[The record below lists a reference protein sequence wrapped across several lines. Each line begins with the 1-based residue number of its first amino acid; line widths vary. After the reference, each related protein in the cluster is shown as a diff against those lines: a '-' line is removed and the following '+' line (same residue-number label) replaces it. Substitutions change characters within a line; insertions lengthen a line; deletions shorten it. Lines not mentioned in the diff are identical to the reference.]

1 MNKLIRNVEMG
12 VMLLIALLSIVSI
25 IGGLFQGAWHCVCLG
40 AMIIFIP
47 YVWYVEDY
55 QKKGKSLWQKKN
67 SKN

>member
-25 IGGLFQGAWHCVCLG
+25 IGGLFQGALHCVFLG
-40 AMIIFIP
+40 AMIILIP